1 MALKT
6 IVTDL
11 GEVDEAYHGLY
22 EQKGDQFV
30 LQIEGIDNHPAVV
43 ALRNGHMNSKKERD
57 EARRENA
64 ELKKKL
70 EAVPD
75 DFDSDEW
82 ARLKADAEA
91 RENDPDG
98 KDVRAQ
104 IETATKA
111 VKDQMQA
118 KLDRQQ
124 RDFEAKLAEKDAE
137 LAKRD
142 GEIRRRVATDGLR
155 SALAS
160 AQVNPG
166 LIDGAVAMFDRDVE
180 VVLEDDQYVARM
192 RSDLG
197 GDPVETYISN
207 WAQSDAAKAWIDPPK
222 GGDEKGNQLRPGG
235 GTDNPFGKSA
245 WNKTAQARLINSN
258 RAKAEQLAKAAGFKS
273 LEATYSATGPVAA

>member
-43 ALRNGHMNSKKERD
+43 ALRNGHSNSKRERD

-75 DFDSDEW
+75 DFDPERY
-82 ARLKADAEA
+82 AQLVADAEA

-124 RDFEAKLAEKDAE
+124 RDFEVKLAEKDAE

-155 SALAS
+155 ASLA
-160 AQVNPG
+160 AAGVKKG

-197 GDPVETYISN
+197 GDPVETYVSN
-207 WAQSDAAKAWIDPPK
+207 WAQSDAAKEWIAPPT
-222 GGDEKGNQLRPGG
+222 GADEKGNQLRPGG

-273 LEATYSATGPVAA
+273 LEATYSATGPIAA